1 MDRHGGKGKYME
13 KEKHTHVKRNFADMI
28 FLTIGCAIGAFST
41 TAVMI
46 PNGLTCGGLTGIVR
60 IVQNYVNIDFSVLY
74 YALAIVIWIIV
85 ILTMGFRE
93 AKKVLVVTLLYPAI
107 LFIFERLDFRL
118 LEEKDLLLA
127 AIFCGI
133 FAGACNGF
141 VFWRGYSFCGTESV
155 AKIIKKKWMPQVDI
169 SRILLVLDC
178 SIIVISALIF
188 GRNIALY
195 ALVTQIIASK
205 VVDFIMYGFET
216 KIVQMQIITAKSRE
230 VAAYVMHE
238 IRRGVSS
245 YDIIGEYTGTHRK
258 QLVILCSPRESM
270 VIKKFLL
277 ETDPQAFVTILQV
290 NTVWGEGKGFTDMGE
305 DK

>member
-1 MDRHGGKGKYME
+1 MHN
-13 KEKHTHVKRNFADMI
+13 EKHTHVKRTIADMI
-28 FLTIGCAIGAFST
+28 FLILGCAIGAFST
-41 TAVMI
+41 TAAMI

-60 IVQNYVNIDFSVLY
+60 IVQNYISIDFSVLY
-74 YALAIVIWIIV
+74 YALAIVIWIVV
-85 ILTMGFRE
+85 ILTLGFRE
-93 AKKVLVVTLLYPAI
+93 GKKVLLVTLLYPAV
-107 LFIFERLDFRL
+107 LFVFEKLDFQL

-141 VFWRGYSFCGTESV
+141 VFWRGYSFCGTESI
-155 AKIIKKKWMPQVDI
+155 AKIVKKKWMPQVDI

-178 SIIVISALIF
+178 GIIVISAFIF

-216 KIVQMQIITAKSRE
+216 KIVQMQIITAKGKE
-230 VAAYVMHE
+230 VADYVMHE

-245 YDIIGEYTGTHRK
+245 YDIVGEYTGKHRK
-258 QLVILCSPRESM
+258 QLIILCSPRESM

>member
-1 MDRHGGKGKYME
+1 MHN
-13 KEKHTHVKRNFADMI
+13 EKHTHVKRTIADMI
-28 FLTIGCAIGAFST
+28 FLILGCAIGAFST

-60 IVQNYVNIDFSVLY
+60 IVQNYISIDFSVLY
-74 YALAIVIWIIV
+74 YALAIVIWIVV
-85 ILTMGFRE
+85 ILTLGFRE
-93 AKKVLVVTLLYPAI
+93 GKKVLLVTLLYPAV
-107 LFIFERLDFRL
+107 LFVFEKLDFQL

-141 VFWRGYSFCGTESV
+141 VFWRGYSFCGTESI
-155 AKIIKKKWMPQVDI
+155 AKIVKKKWMPQVDI

-178 SIIVISALIF
+178 GIIVISAFIF

-216 KIVQMQIITAKSRE
+216 KIVQMQIITAKGKE
-230 VAAYVMHE
+230 VADYVMHE
-238 IRRGVSS
+238 IRRRVSS
-245 YDIIGEYTGTHRK
+245 YDIVGEYTGKHRK
-258 QLVILCSPRESM
+258 QLIILCSPRESM